1 MGRPTALTE
10 ELSKKIT
17 DYTLAGVHV
26 EVACQAVGIAPSTWY
41 LWKSK
46 GKRDLDR
53 RDEGDYPKIDASHT
67 HEFPKATDEP
77 CWCGHTRYSEF
88 VTSLLV
94 AEAKA
99 EARISAKVQGAFDQD
114 PRLAL
119 YFMERRWPK
128 RWARRDRLAISAD
141 EEATEAAPTVEV
153 PLDERLAKTLAIL
166 GKAGRLPTSD
176 S

>member
-1 MGRPTALTE
+1 MGRPTALTDE
-10 ELSKKIT
+10 TSKRIME
-17 DYTLAGVHV
+17 YTLAGVHI

-41 LWKSK
+41 LWKAK
-46 GKRDLDR
+46 GKRDLDAR
-53 RDEGDYPKIDASHT
+53 NEGDFPKIDASHT
-67 HEFPKATDEP
+67 HEFPKATDGT

-128 RWARRDRLAISAD
+128 RWARRDRLAISQD
-141 EEATEAAPTVEV
+141 EAPEDTEPVEEK
-153 PLDERLAKTLAIL
+153 PLPDRLSETLAIL
-166 GKAGRLPTSD
+166 GRAGRLPTSD